1 MKPWVSYGLIRIAL
15 FAVVLAVLLLLGIEG
30 WIAAIVAAII
40 AFCVSYLFLRRQR
53 DRAAA
58 DLYNARH
65 AGEATPGTGTVN
77 AEDEAAEDR

>member
-15 FAVVLAVLLLLGIEG
+15 FAVVLTVLLLLGIEG

-40 AFCVSYLFLRRQR
+40 AFCVSYLFLRRHR
-53 DRAAA
+53 ERAATE
-58 DLYNARH
+58 LYNARH
-65 AGEATPGTGTVN
+65 AEKATPGTGTVN